1 MEIMSSSTLAHSR
14 LFAQQIPLDELLL
27 FYYYCCSVTEY
38 NIKVRSWITF
48 DTSDSSLGYSS
59 SKHFETTMV
68 TLTLAVGV
76 CGARA
81 ALIDRGRRRSG
92 CFLYKHEMDKRDA
105 PLVSELVEHFSKVNH
120 PDFYLTYQVTTMIL
134 LTVMILSY

>member
-1 MEIMSSSTLAHSR
+1 MIINLFFFLLR

-38 NIKVRSWITF
+38 NIKVRSWINF

-68 TLTLAVGV
+68 TLALAVRV

-81 ALIDRGRRRSG
+81 GTLNLTQRIGKKIIRS
-92 CFLYKHEMDKRDA
+92 FEEKLMVR
-105 PLVSELVEHFSKVNH
+105 LMS
-120 PDFYLTYQVTTMIL
+120 
-134 LTVMILSY
+134 